1 MTTGTYATI
10 TAQAW
15 STYTALSGRT
25 SMYTDLLEKPYKA
38 FLANVT
44 QFDALSPKIAV
55 DKPEEKY
62 ISSAQTLAELLEAS
76 FNAIGP
82 VLEQFKTLDKTAVSK
97 GASLDQSKLRATYAI
112 AQGKDADFQSALNNV
127 LYQCQLI
134 TLSAM
139 SINVSTD

>member
-25 SMYTDLLEKPYKA
+25 SKYTDLLEQSYKA

-44 QFDALSPKIAV
+44 KFDALSPKLEI
-55 DKPEEKY
+55 DKPADQD

-82 VLEQFKTLDKTAVSK
+82 VLEQFITLDKTTVSR
-97 GASLDQSKLRATYAI
+97 GASLDQSKLRATYAM
-112 AQGKDADFQSALNNV
+112 AQGKDADFQASLNNV
-127 LYQCQLI
+127 LYQCQMI
-134 TLSAM
+134 TLAAM
-139 SINVSTD
+139 SIDVSTD

>member
-15 STYTALSGRT
+15 STYTALSGRPST
-25 SMYTDLLEKPYKA
+25 YTDLLKQPYQA

-44 QFDALSPKIAV
+44 SFDALSPKLEI
-55 DKPEEKY
+55 DKPTTQD
-62 ISSAQTLAELLEAS
+62 ISSGQTLAELLEAS
-76 FNAIGP
+76 FSAIGP
-82 VLEQFKTLDKTAVSK
+82 VLDQFKTLDKTAVSK
-97 GASLDQSKLRATYAI
+97 GASLDQSKLRANYAI
-112 AQGKDADFQSALNNV
+112 AQGKDEEFQSTLNNV

-139 SINVSTD
+139 SISVTTD